1 MSSYR
6 LQNYGILIEGPVHRS
21 SSNQLPPTL
30 VSDDSYYR
38 SQPPYTEG
46 HNASYASYA
55 SYSTMA
61 STRTSEDL
69 MGYQAQPMPCA
80 QVPSNSHYAVRG
92 HNPADVNIGSSGGT
106 SFSTHT
112 TNPFELP
119 YYQAVA
125 PESRPVESADMYHH
139 QYPQGY
145 GSVVTSPP
153 STSSKPAGSSH
164 RKQKHNASRSR
175 KPPRNNNNNNNNS
188 QQQVFSPGSTSST
201 SNNASSRSRLR
212 SASRTSKNTHHNPPA
227 SAEEQKSRET
237 HNQVEK
243 QYRNRLNAH
252 FESLLDALPDT
263 MQAGEGEGEENEGG
277 GGEAARALDLTDR
290 RVSKAEVLDMA
301 RRHIQALE
309 RECAA
314 LEGERD
320 ELRNNMARLRWLFG
334 RCEGADGFNERLGF
348 PDTGPLP

>member
-1 MSSYR
+1 MQRGSSD
-6 LQNYGILIEGPVHRS
+6 
-21 SSNQLPPTL
+21 QLPPTL

-38 SQPPYTEG
+38 SQPPSSEA

-55 SYSTMA
+55 SYPTMA
-61 STRTSEDL
+61 PNRTPESL
-69 MGYQAQPMPCA
+69 MSYQGQSLPSA
-80 QVPSNSHYAVRG
+80 QVPSNSHYVVRG
-92 HNPADVNIGSSGGT
+92 HNPAEVNIGSTGGA

-112 TNPFELP
+112 TDPFELP

-125 PESRPVESADMYHH
+125 PESRTIESSDMYHH
-139 QYPQGY
+139 SYPQGY
-145 GSVVTSPP
+145 GPVVTSPP
-153 STSSKPAGSSH
+153 STSSTSAGSSSH
-164 RKQKHNASRSR
+164 RKHKSSS
-175 KPPRNNNNNNNNS
+175 NNNNNAS
-188 QQQVFSPGSTSST
+188 SSSRSSRKSRHQQVFSPGSTTSSA
-201 SNNASSRSRLR
+201 SNAGGGGGRSSRLR

-227 SAEEQKSRET
+227 SAEEQKNRET

-252 FESLLDALPDT
+252 FESLLDALPET
-263 MQAGEGEGEENEGG
+263 MQAGEGEGEDDGG
-277 GGEAARALDLTDR
+277 GRGGEAALDLTDR

-320 ELRNNMARLRWLFG
+320 ELRNNMTRLRWLFG
-334 RCEGADGFNERLGF
+334 RCEGADGGFGERLDF

>member
-1 MSSYR
+1 MQRGSS
-6 LQNYGILIEGPVHRS
+6 E
-21 SSNQLPPTL
+21 QLPPAL

-38 SQPPYTEG
+38 NQPPSSEG
-46 HNASYASYA
+46 HNVSYASYA
-55 SYSTMA
+55 SYPTMA
-61 STRTSEDL
+61 PNRTPESL
-69 MGYQAQPMPCA
+69 MGFQGQPLPSA
-80 QVPSNSHYAVRG
+80 QVPSNSHYVVRG
-92 HNPADVNIGSSGGT
+92 HNPAEVNIGSSGGT

-112 TNPFELP
+112 TDPFELP

-125 PESRPVESADMYHH
+125 PESRTVDNTEMYH
-139 QYPQGY
+139 QPYLQGY
-145 GSVVTSPP
+145 GAAVTSPP
-153 STSSKPAGSSH
+153 STSSASAGSGH
-164 RKQKHNASRSR
+164 RKPKNNASRPR
-175 KPPRNNNNNNNNS
+175 KQPRH
-188 QQQVFSPGSTSST
+188 QQVFSPGSTSST
-201 SNNASSRSRLR
+201 ATATSNAGRSSRLR

-227 SAEEQKSRET
+227 SAEELKSRET

-252 FESLLDALPDT
+252 FESLLDALPET
-263 MQAGEGEGEENEGG
+263 MQAGEAGDDGEP
-277 GGEAARALDLTDR
+277 LDLTDR

-320 ELRNNMARLRWLFG
+320 ELRNNMTRLRWLFG
-334 RCEGADGFNERLGF
+334 RCEGADGFNERLDF

>member
-1 MSSYR
+1 
-6 LQNYGILIEGPVHRS
+6 
-21 SSNQLPPTL
+21 
-30 VSDDSYYR
+30 
-38 SQPPYTEG
+38 
-46 HNASYASYA
+46 
-55 SYSTMA
+55 
-61 STRTSEDL
+61 
-69 MGYQAQPMPCA
+69 MGYQGQPMPSA
-80 QVPSNSHYAVRG
+80 QVPSNSHYGVRG
-92 HNPADVNIGSSGGT
+92 HNPAEVNIGSSGGT
-106 SFSTHT
+106 PFSTHT
-112 TNPFELP
+112 TDPFELP

-125 PESRPVESADMYHH
+125 PESRPLDSADMYHH

-145 GSVVTSPP
+145 GAVVTSPP
-153 STSSKPAGSSH
+153 SVSSTSAGSS
-164 RKQKHNASRSR
+164 RKQKHAASRSR
-175 KPPRNNNNNNNNS
+175 KSRNS
-188 QQQVFSPGSTSST
+188 QQVLSPGSTSST
-201 SNNASSRSRLR
+201 SNNASSSRSSRLR

-252 FESLLDALPDT
+252 FESLLDALPET
-263 MQAGEGEGEENEGG
+263 MQAGEGEDGDEGAG
-277 GGEAARALDLTDR
+277 AALDLTDR

-334 RCEGADGFNERLGF
+334 RCEGADGFNERLDF